1 MSNRAYTIACRSKT
15 HSDAVAAILAE
26 GLAEDAAEAD
36 ALIYEGLVRSLD
48 EAAAKITR
56 LTLALDAFGPGG
68 DA

>member
-15 HSDAVAAILAE
+15 HSDAIAAIIAE

-36 ALIYEGLVRSLD
+36 ALIYEGE
-48 EAAAKITR
+48 EAAEKARATR
-56 LTLALDAFGPGG
+56 LTRSLDAFGPGG

>member
-36 ALIYEGLVRSLD
+36 ALIYEGE
-48 EAAAKITR
+48 EAAEKAHSTR
-56 LTLALDAFGPGG
+56 LTRSLDAFGPGG